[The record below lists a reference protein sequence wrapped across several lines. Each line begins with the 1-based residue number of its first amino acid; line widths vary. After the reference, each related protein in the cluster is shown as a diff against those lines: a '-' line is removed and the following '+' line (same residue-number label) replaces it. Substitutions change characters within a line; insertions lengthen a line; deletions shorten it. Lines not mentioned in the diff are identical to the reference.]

1 MLGNGLE
8 PWQLLIVAIVIILVF
23 GYKKLPDTTRGLGRS
38 MRILKPKPK
47 PEAPEGEG
55 TTRSPTASIEDTTP
69 PSTKPVDRVLRAVPN
84 DTSAARPAAYRRRVR

>member
-23 GYKKLPDTTRGLGRS
+23 GSKKLPDTTRGLGRS
-38 MRILKPKPK
+38 MRILKPEAK
-47 PEAPEGEG
+47 APEDEG
-55 TTRSPTASIEDTTP
+55 AARSTTASTEGTTP

-84 DTSAARPAAYRRRVR
+84 DSSAARPAADRRRVR

>member
-23 GYKKLPDTTRGLGRS
+23 GSKKLPDTTRGLGRS
-38 MRILKPKPK
+38 MRILKP
-47 PEAPEGEG
+47 EAKTPEGEG
-55 TTRSPTASIEDTTP
+55 ATRSTSASIEDTTP

-84 DTSAARPAAYRRRVR
+84 DTSAARPATDRRRAR